1 MKTSLNLIRKSIIEK
16 CGSLPNVSDTPNTAG
31 EQEEGGASGNVDWSS
46 PNLVE
51 MLNTEDVRPG
61 QQQEG
66 KYKCIYN
73 LLHIHNIIQEKK
85 GVAFH

>member
-31 EQEEGGASGNVDWSS
+31 EQQEEQQEGGASGNVDWSS
-46 PNLVE
+46 PNLLE

-66 KYKCIYN
+66 KYKCI
-73 LLHIHNIIQEKK
+73 
-85 GVAFH
+85 